1 MLRLLSRVWGLVLV
15 ALLALCSVIMSSS
28 EWQEVQEDLV
38 PLALSSV
45 VVLSLALGALLLC
58 NV

>member
-1 MLRLLSRVWGLVLV
+1 MV